1 MRFNKLDLN
10 LLVALDVLLVER
22 NVSRSADRLHVTQSA
37 VSNALARLRDYFD
50 DEILVPVG
58 RRMELTPRAELLKE
72 AVRDIL
78 VRIESSVTA
87 KPLFEPRTSDRRF
100 RIFVSDY
107 TMITLAPHVLALAG
121 RQAKTV
127 EFELLPQTN
136 LAHRPLERG
145 EADLLIIPSEYAS
158 SEHPTEALFDED
170 FVCVCWD
177 QSAYA
182 GGKLTRRKFLEASH
196 VVMQPT
202 NQALSYESAIMTRLG
217 VERRIGVRTFSFA
230 ALPHLVV
237 GTDRIATIHARLA
250 MLAQKSLPIRLMRP
264 PFDIPPM
271 RQVMQWHSYLMKDP
285 GMVWLRNLLREA
297 TTRMDKFDVA
307 MAL

>member
-100 RIFVSDY
+100 RIFVSDE
-107 TMITLAPHVLALAG
+107 ALA
-121 RQAKTV
+121 
-127 EFELLPQTN
+127 N
-136 LAHRPLERG
+136 LFP
-145 EADLLIIPSEYAS
+145 DYAA
-158 SEHPTEALFDED
+158 T
-170 FVCVCWD
+170 
-177 QSAYA
+177 SA
-182 GGKLTRRKFLEASH
+182 S
-196 VVMQPT
+196 
-202 NQALSYESAIMTRLG
+202 
-217 VERRIGVRTFSFA
+217 FSK
-230 ALPHLVV
+230 
-237 GTDRIATIHARLA
+237 R
-250 MLAQKSLPIRLMRP
+250 
-264 PFDIPPM
+264 
-271 RQVMQWHSYLMKDP
+271 
-285 GMVWLRNLLREA
+285 
-297 TTRMDKFDVA
+297 
-307 MAL
+307 

>member
-107 TMITLAPHVLALAG
+107 TMITLVPHVLALAG
-121 RQAKTV
+121 QQAKAV

-202 NQALSYESAIMTRLG
+202 NQALSYEIGDHDPPRRRTENRRPNIQFRGPAVSHRRHGPHCNHPCAPRSARAEIAPHPADAS
-217 VERRIGVRTFSFA
+217 SF
-230 ALPHLVV
+230 
-237 GTDRIATIHARLA
+237 
-250 MLAQKSLPIRLMRP
+250 
-264 PFDIPPM
+264 
-271 RQVMQWHSYLMKDP
+271 
-285 GMVWLRNLLREA
+285 
-297 TTRMDKFDVA
+297 
-307 MAL
+307 

>member
-107 TMITLAPHVLALAG
+107 TMITLVPHVLASGRAAG
-121 RQAKTV
+121 
-127 EFELLPQTN
+127 
-136 LAHRPLERG
+136 
-145 EADLLIIPSEYAS
+145 
-158 SEHPTEALFDED
+158 
-170 FVCVCWD
+170 
-177 QSAYA
+177 
-182 GGKLTRRKFLEASH
+182 
-196 VVMQPT
+196 
-202 NQALSYESAIMTRLG
+202 
-217 VERRIGVRTFSFA
+217 
-230 ALPHLVV
+230 
-237 GTDRIATIHARLA
+237 
-250 MLAQKSLPIRLMRP
+250 
-264 PFDIPPM
+264 
-271 RQVMQWHSYLMKDP
+271 
-285 GMVWLRNLLREA
+285 
-297 TTRMDKFDVA
+297 
-307 MAL
+307 